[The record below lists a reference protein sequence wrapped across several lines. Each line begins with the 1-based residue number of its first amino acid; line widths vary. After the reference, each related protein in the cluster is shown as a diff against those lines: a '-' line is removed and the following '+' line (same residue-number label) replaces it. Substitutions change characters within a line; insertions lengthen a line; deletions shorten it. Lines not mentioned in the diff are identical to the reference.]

1 MNDPET
7 THLVR
12 ATING
17 EEVERVVQARQLL
30 VHFVR
35 ETLEL
40 KGTHI
45 GCDTGNCG
53 ACTVLV
59 DGQPVKSCMQLAVQ
73 ADGSAI
79 ETVESLSPAGGEL
92 SELQQAFS
100 DQHALQCG
108 WCTPG
113 MLVQARALLE
123 RDPDPEVDRIRRALK
138 GNICRC
144 TGYVNIV
151 RAIQQA
157 AGQDV
162 TAGKAGPFG
171 QGPQVPSEVRA

>member
-1 MNDPET
+1 VTEPET

-12 ATING
+12 VTING
-17 EEVERVVQARQLL
+17 EDQEHLVQARQLL
-30 VHFVR
+30 VHFIR

-53 ACTVLV
+53 ACTVLY
-59 DGQPVKSCMQLAVQ
+59 DGQPIKSCMMLAAQ
-73 ADGSAI
+73 ADGATLD
-79 ETVESLSPAGGEL
+79 TVESLSTPGQPLGD
-92 SELQQAFS
+92 LQQAFNN
-100 DQHALQCG
+100 QHAVQCG

-113 MLVQARALLE
+113 MLMQAKALLE
-123 RDPDPEVDRIRRALK
+123 RDEELDTETIRRALK

-151 RAIQQA
+151 RAIQEA
-157 AGQDV
+157 AGQEV
-162 TAGKAGPFG
+162 TAGK
-171 QGPQVPSEVRA
+171 VRETVE

>member
-12 ATING
+12 VTING
-17 EEVERVVQARQLL
+17 EEHERVVQARQLL

-35 ETLEL
+35 DTLAM

-53 ACTVLV
+53 ACTVLL
-59 DGQPVKSCMQLAVQ
+59 DGQPIKSCMMLAVQ
-73 ADGSAI
+73 ADGQSLQ
-79 ETVESLSPAGGEL
+79 TVEGLSTPGEEL
-92 SELQQAFS
+92 SDLQKAFNE
-100 DQHALQCG
+100 QHAVQCG

-113 MLVQARALLE
+113 MLMQAKALLE
-123 RDPDPEVDRIRRALK
+123 RDPDPDVDTIRRSLK

-151 RAIQQA
+151 RAVQQA
-157 AGQDV
+157 AGQEV
-162 TAGKAGPFG
+162 TAGKAE
-171 QGPQVPSEVRA
+171 EVSA

>member
-7 THLVR
+7 THLVEVQ
-12 ATING
+12 ING
-17 EEVERVVQARQLL
+17 ERYERAVQARELL
-30 VHFVR
+30 VHFIR
-35 ETLEL
+35 DTLAL

-59 DGQPVKSCMQLAVQ
+59 DGQPMKSCMMLAVQ
-73 ADGSAI
+73 ADGLSL
-79 ETVESLSPAGGEL
+79 ETVESLSPAGEEL
-92 SELQQAFS
+92 SDLQKAFN
-100 DQHALQCG
+100 DQHAVQCG

-113 MLVQARALLE
+113 MLMQAKALLE
-123 RDPDPEVDRIRRALK
+123 RDPDPDVETIRRTLK

-151 RAIQQA
+151 RAVQQA

-162 TAGKAGPFG
+162 SAGIQQEA
-171 QGPQVPSEVRA
+171 RA

>member
-1 MNDPET
+1 MNEPET
-7 THLVR
+7 THLV
-12 ATING
+12 TVEING
-17 EEVERVVQARQLL
+17 TTYEQAVQARLLL
-30 VHFVR
+30 VHLIR
-35 ETLEL
+35 DTLAL

-59 DGQPVKSCMQLAVQ
+59 DGQPVKSCMMLAVQ
-73 ADGSAI
+73 ADGASI
-79 ETVESLSPAGGEL
+79 DTVEGLSTPGE
-92 SELQQAFS
+92 ELNDLQKAFNE
-100 DQHALQCG
+100 QHAVQCG

-113 MLVQARALLE
+113 MLLQAKALLE
-123 RDPDPEVDRIRRALK
+123 REPDPDVETIRRTLK

-162 TAGKAGPFG
+162 TAGKAEEM
-171 QGPQVPSEVRA
+171 SA

>member
-12 ATING
+12 VTING
-17 EEVERVVQARQLL
+17 ETYERVVQARQLL

-35 ETLEL
+35 DTLAL

-53 ACTVLV
+53 ACTVLL
-59 DGQPVKSCMQLAVQ
+59 DGEPIKSCMMLAVQ
-73 ADGSAI
+73 ADGMSFT
-79 ETVESLSPAGGEL
+79 TVEGLSTPGAEL
-92 SELQQAFS
+92 SDLQKAFNEE
-100 DQHALQCG
+100 HAVQCG

-113 MLVQARALLE
+113 MLLQAKALLE
-123 RDPDPEVDRIRRALK
+123 RDPDPDVETIRRSLK

-151 RAIQQA
+151 RAIQHA

-162 TAGKAGPFG
+162 TAGKAE
-171 QGPQVPSEVRA
+171 EVSA

>member
-7 THLVR
+7 THLVEVQ
-12 ATING
+12 ING
-17 EEVERVVQARQLL
+17 ERYERAVQARELL
-30 VHFVR
+30 VHFIR
-35 ETLEL
+35 DTLAL

-53 ACTVLV
+53 ACTVLL
-59 DGQPVKSCMQLAVQ
+59 DGQPIKSCMMLAVQ
-73 ADGSAI
+73 ADGLSL
-79 ETVESLSPAGGEL
+79 ETVESLSPAGEEL
-92 SELQQAFS
+92 SDLQKAFNE
-100 DQHALQCG
+100 QHAVQCG

-113 MLVQARALLE
+113 MLMQAKALLE
-123 RDPDPEVDRIRRALK
+123 RDPDPDVETIRRTLK

-151 RAIQQA
+151 RAVQQA

-162 TAGKAGPFG
+162 SAGTQQEA
-171 QGPQVPSEVRA
+171 RA

>member
-1 MNDPET
+1 MNEPET
-7 THLVR
+7 THLV
-12 ATING
+12 TVEING
-17 EEVERVVQARQLL
+17 TTYEQAVQARLLL
-30 VHFVR
+30 VHLIR
-35 ETLEL
+35 DTLAL

-59 DGQPVKSCMQLAVQ
+59 DGQPIKSCMMLAVQ
-73 ADGSAI
+73 ADGAKI
-79 ETVESLSPAGGEL
+79 DTVEGISTPGGEL
-92 SELQQAFS
+92 SDLQKAFNE
-100 DQHALQCG
+100 QHAVQCG

-113 MLVQARALLE
+113 MLLQAQALLE
-123 RDPDPEVDRIRRALK
+123 REPDPDVETIRRTLK

-162 TAGKAGPFG
+162 TAGKA
-171 QGPQVPSEVRA
+171 EEMRA

>member
-7 THLVR
+7 THLVQV
-12 ATING
+12 TING
-17 EEVERVVQARQLL
+17 EAIERVVQARELL

-35 ETLEL
+35 VSLAMR
-40 KGTHI
+40 GTHI

-53 ACTVLV
+53 ACTVLL
-59 DGQPVKSCMQLAVQ
+59 DGQPIKSCMMLAVQ
-73 ADGSAI
+73 ADGHSLQ
-79 ETVESLSPAGGEL
+79 TVESLSPAGEEL
-92 SELQQAFS
+92 SDLQQAFR

-113 MLVQARALLE
+113 MLMQARALLE
-123 RDPDPEVDRIRRALK
+123 RDPDPDVETIRRTLK

-162 TAGKAGPFG
+162 TAGKVEEA
-171 QGPQVPSEVRA
+171 RA